1 MADIRQKESTHGR
14 RSLPRAAQQQ
24 VRLSHCNAAGKG
36 EKRLREK
43 SVIIVNALPPS
54 LLIYHRRGRAAR
66 GKSYG
71 EK

>member
-1 MADIRQKESTHGR
+1 MADIRQKQSTNEGVCHAPH
-14 RSLPRAAQQQ
+14 SSKS
-24 VRLSHCNAAGKG
+24 VRLSDCNAAGKG